1 LELRHDPQRLMET
14 IRVQYEIEAADVKRA
29 ARLIAR
35 EQSLGVRVTQYEH
48 QRVKAMEASVTT
60 IRRGRHRALVTIH
73 VVSEPIESAYGLILS
88 IAGEIS
94 CLNAM
99 RTLQLVDF
107 ELPPRLSR
115 LLGGPRFGAEGL
127 RRALGIEHRP
137 IFVSVV
143 KPSQGLTP
151 KEFGNLAY
159 ECFIGGIDVC
169 KSDELLQER
178 RDDYLAR
185 VRACAEAARRA
196 EAETGEP
203 KRFMVHAVG
212 PADQLVS
219 LYEAGVE
226 AGGGIAMCAPA
237 AAGFPQFH
245 ALASLG
251 RVPLMAH
258 MAMSGWLWQRHGM
271 SVTAWAKFVRLFG
284 ADIVLY
290 PALQGSLKATRAD
303 VETIKRV
310 CATKLDGL
318 RPSFPAIGG
327 GQHAGTMAAHASLF
341 GRDFIFL
348 CGGGVVGHPQGAR
361 AGARSIRQAWEAVE
375 AGVSA
380 QRYARQAPELA
391 AALKAFATYV

>member
-1 LELRHDPQRLMET
+1 MET
-14 IRVQYEIEAADVKRA
+14 IRVQYEIEAGDVKRA
-29 ARLIAR
+29 ARLVAR

-60 IRRGRHRALVTIH
+60 IRRGRNRALVTIH

-99 RTLQLVDF
+99 RTIQLVDF
-107 ELPPRLSR
+107 DLPPRLAKI
-115 LLGGPRFGAEGL
+115 LGGPRFGAEGL
-127 RRALGIEHRP
+127 RRELGILNRP
-137 IFVSVV
+137 VFVSVV

-159 ECFIGGIDVC
+159 ECFVGGIDVC

-178 RDDYLAR
+178 REDYLAR
-185 VRACAEAARRA
+185 IRACVEAARRA

-226 AGGGIAMCAPA
+226 AGAGIAMCAPA

-245 ALASLG
+245 ALAALG

-284 ADIVLY
+284 ADVVLY
-290 PALQGSLKATRAD
+290 PALQGSLKATKDD
-303 VETIKRV
+303 VETIRRV
-310 CATKLDGL
+310 CAMKLDEL

-327 GQHAGTMAAHASLF
+327 GQHAGTMEAHAKLF

-348 CGGGVVGHPQGAR
+348 CGGGVVGHPRGAR
-361 AGARSIRQAWEAVE
+361 SGARSIRQAWEAIQ
-375 AGVSA
+375 AGISVKHSA
-380 QRYARQAPELA
+380 KQAPELA
-391 AALKAFATYV
+391 AALKAFAHYV

>member
-1 LELRHDPQRLMET
+1 MET
-14 IRVQYEIEAADVKRA
+14 IRVHYDIAAKDVKRA
-29 ARLIAR
+29 ARLVAR

-48 QRVKAMEASVTT
+48 QRVKAMEAAVTT
-60 IRRGRHRALVTIH
+60 IRRGRNRALVAID

-99 RTLQLVDF
+99 RTIQLVDF
-107 ELPPRLSR
+107 ELPSR
-115 LLGGPRFGAEGL
+115 LAGILGGPRFGAEGL
-127 RRALGIEHRP
+127 RQALGVHGRP
-137 IFVSVV
+137 VFVSVV

-159 ECFIGGIDVC
+159 ECFVGGIDVC
-169 KSDELLQER
+169 KTDELLQER
-178 RDDYLAR
+178 REDYLAR

-203 KRFMVHAVG
+203 KRFMIHAVG

-237 AAGFPQFH
+237 AAGFPNFH

-271 SVTAWAKFVRLFG
+271 SVAAWAKFVRLFG
-284 ADIVLY
+284 ADVTLY
-290 PALQGSLKATRAD
+290 PALQGSLKATRTE

-310 CATKLDGL
+310 CEAPLHGL
-318 RPSFPAIGG
+318 RPSFPAVGG
-327 GQHAGTMAAHASLF
+327 GQHAATLEVHARLF
-341 GRDFIFL
+341 GREFIFL

-361 AGARSIRQAWEAVE
+361 AGARSIRQAWGAVE
-375 AGVSA
+375 TGVPVA
-380 QRYARQAPELA
+380 RYAKQAPELA
-391 AALKAFATYV
+391 AALNAFAKYV

>member
-1 LELRHDPQRLMET
+1 MET
-14 IRVQYEIEAADVKRA
+14 IRVQYDIEARDVKRA

-48 QRVKAMEASVTT
+48 DRVKAMEAAVTT
-60 IRRGRHRALVTIH
+60 IRRGKHRARVTID

-127 RRALGIEHRP
+127 RRQLGVHDRP
-137 IFVSVV
+137 IFISVV

-159 ECFIGGIDVC
+159 ECFVGGIDVC
-169 KSDELLQER
+169 KTDELLQER
-178 RDDYLAR
+178 REDYLAR
-185 VRACAEAARRA
+185 VHACVEAARRA

-203 KRFMVHAVG
+203 KRFMLHAVG
-212 PADQLVS
+212 PADQLVA
-219 LYEAGVE
+219 LYEAGVQ
-226 AGGGIAMCAPA
+226 AGAGIAMCAPA

-245 ALASLG
+245 ALAALG
-251 RVPLMAH
+251 RLPIMSH

-271 SVTAWAKFVRLFG
+271 SVAAWAKFVRLLG
-284 ADIVLY
+284 ADVVLY
-290 PALQGSLKATRAD
+290 PALQGSLKATKTD
-303 VETIKRV
+303 VETIKHV
-310 CATKLDGL
+310 CEAKFNDL
-318 RPSFPAIGG
+318 RPAFPAIGG
-327 GQHAGTMAAHASLF
+327 GQHAGTMEVHAKLF
-341 GRDFIFL
+341 GQDFIFL

-361 AGARSIRQAWEAVE
+361 AGARSIRQAWEAVR
-375 AGVSA
+375 AGVPVT
-380 QRYARQAPELA
+380 RYAKQAPELA
-391 AALKAFATYV
+391 AALKAFARYV

>member
-1 LELRHDPQRLMET
+1 MET
-14 IRVQYEIEAADVKRA
+14 IRVQYEIEARDVKRA
-29 ARLIAR
+29 ARLVAR

-60 IRRGRHRALVTIH
+60 IRRGRGRALVAID

-99 RTLQLVDF
+99 RAIQLVDF
-107 ELPPRLSR
+107 EVPPRLSR

-127 RRALGIEHRP
+127 RRQLDVHGRP

-159 ECFIGGIDVC
+159 ECFVGGIDVC
-169 KSDELLQER
+169 KTDELLQER

-185 VRACAEAARRA
+185 IRACVEAARRA

-203 KRFMVHAVG
+203 KRFMLHAVG
-212 PADQLVS
+212 PADQLYS

-226 AGGGIAMCAPA
+226 AGAGIAMCAPA

-245 ALASLG
+245 ALAALG
-251 RVPLMAH
+251 RLPLMSH

-271 SVTAWAKFVRLFG
+271 SVTAWAKFVRLLG
-284 ADIVLY
+284 ADVVLY
-290 PALQGSLKATRAD
+290 PALQGSLKATKD
-303 VETIKRV
+303 EVKTIKQV
-310 CATKLDGL
+310 CEIRINELK
-318 RPSFPAIGG
+318 PSFPAVGG
-327 GQHAGTMAAHASLF
+327 GQHAGTMEVHAKLF
-341 GRDFIFL
+341 GPDFIFL

-361 AGARSIRQAWEAVE
+361 AGARSIRQAWEAIQ
-375 AGVSA
+375 AGVPVTRHA
-380 QRYARQAPELA
+380 KQAPELA
-391 AALKAFATYV
+391 AALKAFARYV

>member
-1 LELRHDPQRLMET
+1 MET
-14 IRVQYEIEAADVKRA
+14 IRVQYEIEARDVNRA
-29 ARLIAR
+29 ARLVAR

-48 QRVKAMEASVTT
+48 DRVKAMEAAVTT
-60 IRRGRHRALVTIH
+60 IRRGKHRARVTID

-99 RTLQLVDF
+99 RTIQLVDF
-107 ELPPRLSR
+107 QVPPRLAKI
-115 LLGGPRFGAEGL
+115 LGGPRFGAEGL
-127 RRALGIEHRP
+127 RRELGIHDRP

-159 ECFIGGIDVC
+159 ECFVGGIDVC
-169 KSDELLQER
+169 KTDELLQER

-185 VRACAEAARRA
+185 VRACVEAAQRA

-212 PADQLVS
+212 PADQLIS
-219 LYEAGVE
+219 LYKAGVE

-237 AAGFPQFH
+237 SAGFPQFH

-271 SVTAWAKFVRLFG
+271 SVAAWAKFVRLLG
-284 ADIVLY
+284 GDVTLY
-290 PALQGSLKATRAD
+290 PALQGSLKATRA
-303 VETIKRV
+303 ELKTIKQV
-310 CATKLDGL
+310 CEMPLHGL
-318 RPSFPAIGG
+318 RPSFPAVGG
-327 GQHAGTMAAHASLF
+327 GQHAGTMEVHAKLF

-361 AGARSIRQAWEAVE
+361 SGARSIRQAWEAVQT
-375 AGVSA
+375 GVPVV
-380 QRYARQAPELA
+380 RYAKQAPELA
-391 AALKAFATYV
+391 SALKAFARYI

>member
-1 LELRHDPQRLMET
+1 MET
-14 IRVQYEIEAADVKRA
+14 IRVQYEIEARDVKRA
-29 ARLIAR
+29 ARLVAR

-60 IRRGRHRALVTIH
+60 IRRGRGRALVAID

-99 RTLQLVDF
+99 RAIQLVDF
-107 ELPPRLSR
+107 EVPPRLSR

-127 RRALGIEHRP
+127 RRQLDVHGRP

-159 ECFIGGIDVC
+159 ECFVGGIDVC
-169 KSDELLQER
+169 KTDELLQER

-185 VRACAEAARRA
+185 IRACVEAARRA

-203 KRFMVHAVG
+203 KRFMLHAVG
-212 PADQLVS
+212 PADQLCS

-226 AGGGIAMCAPA
+226 AGAGIAMCAPA

-245 ALASLG
+245 ALAALG
-251 RVPLMAH
+251 RLPLMSH

-271 SVTAWAKFVRLFG
+271 SVTAWAKFVRLLG
-284 ADIVLY
+284 ADVVLY
-290 PALQGSLKATRAD
+290 PALQGSLKATKD
-303 VETIKRV
+303 EVKTIKQV
-310 CATKLDGL
+310 CEIRINELK
-318 RPSFPAIGG
+318 PSFPAVGG
-327 GQHAGTMAAHASLF
+327 GQHAGTMEVHAKLF
-341 GRDFIFL
+341 GPDFIFL

-361 AGARSIRQAWEAVE
+361 AGARSIRQAWEAIQ
-375 AGVSA
+375 AGVPVTRHA
-380 QRYARQAPELA
+380 KQAPELA
-391 AALKAFATYV
+391 AALKAFARYV

>member
-1 LELRHDPQRLMET
+1 MET
-14 IRVQYEIEAADVKRA
+14 IRVQYEIEAGDVKRA
-29 ARLIAR
+29 ARLVAR

-48 QRVKAMEASVTT
+48 RRVKAMEASVTT
-60 IRRGRHRALVTIH
+60 IRRGRNRALVTIH

-99 RTLQLVDF
+99 RTIQLVDF
-107 ELPPRLSR
+107 DLPPRLAKI
-115 LLGGPRFGAEGL
+115 LGGPRFGAEGL
-127 RRALGIEHRP
+127 RRELGILNRP
-137 IFVSVV
+137 VFVSVV

-159 ECFIGGIDVC
+159 ECFVGGIDVC

-178 RDDYLAR
+178 REDYLAR
-185 VRACAEAARRA
+185 IRACVEAARRA

-226 AGGGIAMCAPA
+226 AGAGIAMCAPA

-245 ALASLG
+245 ALAALG

-284 ADIVLY
+284 ADVVLY
-290 PALQGSLKATRAD
+290 PALQGSLKATKDD
-303 VETIKRV
+303 VETIRRV
-310 CATKLDGL
+310 CAMKLDEL

-327 GQHAGTMAAHASLF
+327 GQHAGTMEAHAKLF

-348 CGGGVVGHPQGAR
+348 CGGGVVGHPRGAR
-361 AGARSIRQAWEAVE
+361 SGARSIRQAWEAIQ
-375 AGVSA
+375 AGISVKHSA
-380 QRYARQAPELA
+380 KQAPELA
-391 AALKAFATYV
+391 AALKAFAHYV

>member
-1 LELRHDPQRLMET
+1 MET
-14 IRVQYEIEAADVKRA
+14 IRVHYDIAARDVARA

-48 QRVKAMEASVTT
+48 ERVKAMEAAVTT
-60 IRRGRHRALVTIH
+60 VRRGKQRARVTID
-73 VVSEPIESAYGLILS
+73 VVSEPIQSAYGLILS

-99 RTLQLVDF
+99 RTIQLVDF
-107 ELPPRLSR
+107 DLPPRLAKT
-115 LLGGPRFGAEGL
+115 LGGPRFGLKGL
-127 RRALGIEHRP
+127 RRHLAIHGRP

-151 KEFGNLAY
+151 KEFGALAY

-169 KSDELLQER
+169 KSDELLQESR
-178 RDDYLAR
+178 PDYLAR
-185 VRACAEAARRA
+185 VRACVEAAQRA

-203 KRFMVHAVG
+203 KRFMLHAVG
-212 PADQLVS
+212 PADQLRA
-219 LYEAGVE
+219 LYEEGVA
-226 AGGGIAMCAPA
+226 AGGGVVMFAPA
-237 AAGFPQFH
+237 AVGFPQFH

-251 RVPLMAH
+251 RLPMMAH

-271 SVTAWAKFVRLFG
+271 SVAAWAKFVRLFG

-290 PALQGSLKATRAD
+290 PALDGSLKATRAE
-303 VETIKRV
+303 VETIKHV
-310 CATKLDGL
+310 CHATW
-318 RPSFPAIGG
+318 PHIATSMPAIGG
-327 GQHAGTMAAHASLF
+327 GQHAGTFAVHHDLF

-361 AGARSIRQAWEAVE
+361 AGARSVRQAWDA
-375 AGVSA
+375 ARQGIPA
-380 QRYARQAPELA
+380 ARYAKQAPELA
-391 AALKAFATYV
+391 AALKAFARYV

>member
-1 LELRHDPQRLMET
+1 MMET
-14 IRVQYEIEAADVKRA
+14 IRVQYEIEARDVKRA
-29 ARLIAR
+29 ARLVAR

-60 IRRGRHRALVTIH
+60 IRRGRGRALVAID

-99 RTLQLVDF
+99 RAIQLVDF
-107 ELPPRLSR
+107 EVPPRLSR
-115 LLGGPRFGAEGL
+115 LLGGPRFGADGL
-127 RRALGIEHRP
+127 RRQLGVKGRP

-159 ECFIGGIDVC
+159 ECFVGGIDVC
-169 KSDELLQER
+169 KTDELLQER
-178 RDDYLAR
+178 REDYLAR
-185 VRACAEAARRA
+185 IRACVEAARRA

-203 KRFMVHAVG
+203 KRFMLHAVG
-212 PADQLVS
+212 PADQLLS

-226 AGGGIAMCAPA
+226 AGAGIAMCAPA

-245 ALASLG
+245 ALAALG
-251 RVPLMAH
+251 RIPIMSH

-271 SVTAWAKFVRLFG
+271 SVTAWAKFVRLLG
-284 ADIVLY
+284 ADVVLY
-290 PALQGSLKATRAD
+290 PALQGSLKATKDEIEA
-303 VETIKRV
+303 IKRV
-310 CATKLDGL
+310 CDMKFNGL
-318 RPSFPAIGG
+318 QPSFPAVGG
-327 GQHAGTMAAHASLF
+327 GQHAGTMEVHAKLF
-341 GRDFIFL
+341 GPDFIFL

-361 AGARSIRQAWEAVE
+361 AGARSIRQAWEAIQ
-375 AGVSA
+375 AGVPVTRHA
-380 QRYARQAPELA
+380 KQAPELA
-391 AALKAFATYV
+391 AALKAFAKYV